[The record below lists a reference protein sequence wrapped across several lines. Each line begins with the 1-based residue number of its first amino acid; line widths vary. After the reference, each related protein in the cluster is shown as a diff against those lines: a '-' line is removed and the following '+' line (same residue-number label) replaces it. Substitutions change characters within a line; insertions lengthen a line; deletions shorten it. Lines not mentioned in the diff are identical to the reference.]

1 MTPPTAGQKP
11 VQALKALLLDN
22 FDSFSYNLAD
32 EFRSRGVELQ
42 VYRNTVS
49 VEELREVERQFPFS
63 LLILSPGPG
72 SPSTAGN
79 LLPILKHFSAT
90 KTIFGVC
97 LGHQALVEAF
107 GGKVSRVAP
116 VHGKPSPIE
125 LFPSKLFEGLPQVIK
140 AARYHSLA
148 GPAGTELPACLRETA
163 RTPASEG
170 SINMALEHTSLPFY
184 GVQFHPESIL
194 TPLGGVII
202 DNLLRLAAA
211 HSAGVKP

>member
-1 MTPPTAGQKP
+1 MKPIAAVKP
-11 VQALKALLLDN
+11 VKALLLDN

-32 EFRSRGVELQ
+32 EFRCRGVELQ
-42 VYRNTVS
+42 VYRNTAT
-49 VEELREVERQFPFS
+49 VEELRALEQRFPFS

-107 GGKVSRVAP
+107 GGTVSRVGP

-125 LFPSKLFEGLPQVIK
+125 LLPSKLFEGLPSLIK

-148 GPAGTELPACLRETA
+148 GTKLPACLRETA
-163 RTPASEG
+163 RTPEG
-170 SINMALEHTSLPFY
+170 INMALEHVSLPLY

-194 TPLGGVII
+194 TPIGGII
-202 DNLLRLAAA
+202 LDNLLRLA
-211 HSAGVKP
+211 SKPLEVKE

>member
-1 MTPPTAGQKP
+1 MKP
-11 VQALKALLLDN
+11 LKALLLDN

-42 VYRNTVS
+42 VYRNTATL
-49 VEELREVERQFPFS
+49 EELRALEQRFPFS

-72 SPSTAGN
+72 CPSTAGN
-79 LLPILKHFSAT
+79 LLKILKHFSAT

-97 LGHQALVEAF
+97 LGHQAIVEAF
-107 GGKVSRVAP
+107 GGTVSRVGP

-125 LFPSKLFEGLPQVIK
+125 LLPSKLFEGLPPLIK

-148 GPAGTELPACLRETA
+148 GTKLPACLHETA
-163 RTPASEG
+163 RTPLLEG
-170 SINMALEHTSLPFY
+170 GINMALEHTSLPLY

-194 TPLGGVII
+194 TPMGGII
-202 DNLLRLAAA
+202 LDNLLRLA
-211 HSAGVKP
+211 SKPLEVKE